1 LKEISIANNIANLR
15 KAKGIT
21 QQQLAQSVNVSVQ
34 AVSKWENGISIPD
47 TLVLVRIAD
56 FFNVSVDYLLCGTK
70 IVCDD
75 IYEAIFDKVMENKPQ
90 MAKES

>member
-1 LKEISIANNIANLR
+1 MKEISIANNIANLR

-21 QQQLAQSVNVSVQ
+21 QEQLAQSVNVSVQ

-56 FFNVSVDYLLCGTK
+56 FFNVSVDYLLCGMTFDGVYGQYYK
-70 IVCDD
+70 SANGVFL
-75 IYEAIFDKVMENKPQ
+75 IYPYRVF
-90 MAKES
+90 